1 MKQGKQI
8 STKQRWMRYSAYM
21 LISAILGGFIG
32 FFGVLIFKFSLPS
45 YLNLDNF
52 LIFFEDYYIFNFRWN
67 RIFWC

>member
-45 YLNLDNF
+45 YLNLYLTKIKNSDIIV
-52 LIFFEDYYIFNFRWN
+52 L
-67 RIFWC
+67 

>member
-32 FFGVLIFKFSLPS
+32 FFGVLIFKFTPPL
-45 YLNLDNF
+45 
-52 LIFFEDYYIFNFRWN
+52 LISI
-67 RIFWC
+67 

>member
-32 FFGVLIFKFSLPS
+32 FFGILIFKFSLPS
-45 YLNLDNF
+45 YLQ
-52 LIFFEDYYIFNFRWN
+52 FR
-67 RIFWC
+67 

>member
-52 LIFFEDYYIFNFRWN
+52 LFF
-67 RIFWC
+67 